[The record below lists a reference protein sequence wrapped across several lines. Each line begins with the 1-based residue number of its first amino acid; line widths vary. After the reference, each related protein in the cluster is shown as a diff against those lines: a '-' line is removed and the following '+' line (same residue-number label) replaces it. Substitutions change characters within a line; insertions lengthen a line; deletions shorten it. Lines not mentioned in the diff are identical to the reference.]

1 MYRIHHGRH
10 KRTRQ
15 ERRAGYGRRAQRRTA
30 GQPWRGLLGQKYER
44 GAGNGAVLEK
54 AAQIYCIAHSF
65 GTPFPLNEKTAEALH
80 DFYLNHYSKRQRG
93 EE

>member
-1 MYRIHHGRH
+1 MRCTEYTMAGTKELGRNAV
-10 KRTRQ
+10 Q
-15 ERRAGYGRRAQRRTA
+15 AMEGGRSAA
-30 GQPWRGLLGQKYER
+30 LL
-44 GAGNGAVLEK
+44 ANHGAVCWGRNM
-54 AAQIYCIAHSF
+54 IYCIAHSF